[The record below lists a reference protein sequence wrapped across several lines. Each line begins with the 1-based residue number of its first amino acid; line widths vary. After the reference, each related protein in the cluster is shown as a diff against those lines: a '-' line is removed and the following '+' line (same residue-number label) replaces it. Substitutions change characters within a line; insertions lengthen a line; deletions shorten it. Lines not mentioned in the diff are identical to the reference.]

1 MVEGREG
8 VNEGRGPVCI
18 RLRTARRNRMEA
30 KRSRRPVARG
40 VRLTHPGDD

>member
-8 VNEGRGPVCI
+8 SMRAGPGCV

-30 KRSRRPVARG
+30 MRCGGLVARG
-40 VRLTHPGDD
+40 VRFTHPGDD